1 LDPFHCDALVFEAKV
16 QQTGL
21 LKLLGGCEAEVVE
34 AVVDRCEQDGLAI
47 LDGPLD
53 DVCTLVEYTGKGSLS
68 DSTLAVVRKYFL
80 A

>member
-21 LKLLGGCEAEVVE
+21 LELFGGCEAEVVE

-47 LDGPLD
+47 LDRPLD
-53 DVCTLVEYTGKGSLS
+53 DVRALVEYTGEGSLS
-68 DSTLAVVRKYFL
+68 DGTLAVVRQ
-80 A
+80 